1 MKQLLVATLFAS
13 LFLQLACTR
22 KSETTTQAAR
32 EPERVESTEPR
43 SSTEPTTST
52 ERTTT
57 EQSRTMTRSQFT
69 PEMARAEVE
78 KAKRNGDTVGGS
90 TEDAWIYSK
99 INSQLT
105 GDKDSTER
113 KIHIDVDNGVVTL
126 RGTVDS
132 MQQKEEAERI
142 AKETEGVKRVN
153 NRLTT
158 SK

>member
-1 MKQLLVATLFAS
+1 MKQLWIAS
-13 LFLQLACTR
+13 LFVSLALQLACTK

-32 EPERVESTEPR
+32 EPERVESTEP
-43 SSTEPTTST
+43 TTST

-57 EQSRTMTRSQFT
+57 EQSGSLTRSQFT

-78 KAKRNGDTVGGS
+78 KARRNGETVGGS
-90 TEDAWIYSK
+90 VDDAWIHSK
-99 INSQLT
+99 IVSQVV
-105 GDKDSTER
+105 GDKDSTDR

-153 NRLTT
+153 NRLTV
-158 SK
+158 KK